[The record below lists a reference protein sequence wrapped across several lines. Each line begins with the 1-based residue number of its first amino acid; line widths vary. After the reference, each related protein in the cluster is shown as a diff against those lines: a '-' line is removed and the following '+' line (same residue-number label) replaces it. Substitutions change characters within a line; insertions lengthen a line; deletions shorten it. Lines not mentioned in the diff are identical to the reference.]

1 MSASRLLGDGDAVA
15 STQYVDV
22 VRRRVPALEGMTVA
36 DAAIGERTGCTV
48 VVIERDGRMLTDV
61 GPNTTIEVGDELVVL
76 GTDEGIS
83 TFERTFE

>member
-1 MSASRLLGDGDAVA
+1 M
-15 STQYVDV
+15 
-22 VRRRVPALEGMTVA
+22 A